1 MITGARIHTHGEVEV
16 ERGVCSG
23 GHPLSVEAGVRVMEQ
38 GGNAIDALV
47 AGAFTA
53 CVTEQ
58 ASCGLG
64 GYAHISLWLADP
76 GEFLTIDAYCRAP
89 LKAHARMFKLDRKR
103 SPTGASLA
111 WQ

>member
-1 MITGARIHTHGEVEV
+1 
-16 ERGVCSG
+16 
-23 GHPLSVEAGVRVMEQ
+23 MEQ

-76 GEFLTIDAYCRAP
+76 GEFLMLRCGGKSGERRHDHGC
-89 LKAHARMFKLDRKR
+89 AHPHPR
-103 SPTGASLA
+103 
-111 WQ
+111 